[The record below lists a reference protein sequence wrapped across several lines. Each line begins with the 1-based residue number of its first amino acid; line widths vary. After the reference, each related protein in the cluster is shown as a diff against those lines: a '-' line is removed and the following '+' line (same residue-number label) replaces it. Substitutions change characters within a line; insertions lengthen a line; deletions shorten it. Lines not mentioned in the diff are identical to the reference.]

1 MGKHKNLQLSLKGP
15 VYPVC
20 PAFKEDHSFDP
31 ESTSEYANYLISND
45 AKILMVTAGTSRFN
59 LLTEAEIKTL
69 NKLVVDAGKGKT
81 ISIAA
86 NPMSGSTDKAIEFA
100 RYSKDIGADIILLY
114 YPERYYNDDRVIAYY
129 DSIAQS
135 TDIGIMIHAMP
146 MRNAKAGPMKTVPY
160 TVELSE
166 RLSQIENIFSMKEE
180 SGDIGLRYKLAE
192 RLRDKMSF
200 IVAGGSMRTF
210 LSCVLYGFHGFLVG
224 IGSIKPQI
232 EEKFY
237 SYVLNKEYDKALY
250 IVDHIEKPFF
260 DVAFKIGWHIA
271 MKGAMGLSDLMPS
284 YERPPLQRADKS
296 EKAELKQILDKIL
309 SITDY

>member
-1 MGKHKNLQLSLKGP
+1 MGKYKTLQLNLRGP

-20 PAFKEDHSFDP
+20 PAFKEDHSFDA
-31 ESTSEYANYLISND
+31 ESTLAYTNYLISNG

-59 LLTEAEIKTL
+59 LLTEAEIKSL
-69 NKLVVDAGKGKT
+69 NKLVVEAGSGKAIT
-81 ISIAA
+81 IAA

-100 RYSKDIGADIILLY
+100 RYSKDIGADAILLY

-146 MRNAKAGPMKTVPY
+146 MRNAKAGPIKSVPY
-160 TVELSE
+160 TVGLCE
-166 RLSQIENIFSMKEE
+166 RLSQIENIVGMKEE

-192 RLRDKMSF
+192 SLRDKMSF

-224 IGSIKPQI
+224 VGSIKPQI

-237 SYVLNKEYDKALY
+237 DYVLNKEYDKALY
-250 IVDHIEKPFF
+250 IVDHIETPFF
-260 DVAFKIGWHIA
+260 DVAFNLGWHIA
-271 MKGAMGLSDLMPS
+271 MKGAMDIAGLMPS
-284 YERPPLQRADKS
+284 YERPPLQPADES
-296 EKAELKQILDKIL
+296 EKAELKKALDKIF